1 MSLTLHLMAS
11 KPVLYSLLV
20 FLLSLVAYAQRNE
33 SVVIPGSS
41 LSPSLNRTSWLSPSG
56 RFAFGFY
63 PQGDLFTI
71 GIWLIHQT
79 EKTIIWTANRDDPP
93 VSADATL
100 KFTKSGTLQ
109 LRTEADV
116 EKTISDAS
124 EPAASAAMLDS
135 GNFVLYKNDS
145 YIIWETFDFPTD
157 TILGGQNLSMGKSL
171 VSSVS
176 ELDQSSGRFS
186 LNMQG
191 DGNLVAYPVN
201 SSNQPDDAYWS
212 SRTYSGVGDLLALSP
227 QGVLAI
233 LHAEKVLASSSYPH
247 NNNGSII
254 HRLTLDA
261 DGIVRLYAHHFD
273 RDNNSSMFMEWS
285 SLPNQCQVK
294 GFCGLNSYCSV
305 TANKTDCTCY
315 PGFDFVNP
323 GSKFLGCYRN
333 FTDDDCIRS
342 EDSMVLY
349 GMVGLENMWW
359 GDYSYSVVAAMEED
373 CSNSCSKD
381 CNCGAVLF
389 RNNTCSKFKLPLRYG
404 RVDKDKSA
412 QKAFFKVIARKIL
425 TDLPGPSDPNVRVVT
440 DGKSGLVLILATC
453 LGFISCLCFIFAVYS
468 FLRYKHQV
476 RRYKRLSE
484 NANLGLSDDFTL
496 RSFSYDELEK
506 ATGGFKDEL
515 GRGSFGAVYKGTI
528 SGGDK
533 TIAVKRVEKIAEEG
547 QREFQAEMAAIART
561 HHRNLVR
568 LLGFC
573 IEGSRKLLVYEF
585 MSNGSLADLLFKA
598 AIHPVWKQR
607 VKIALDVARGI
618 LYLHEECGVYII
630 HCNIKPQ
637 NILMDDTWTAKISD
651 FGLAKLLL
659 PNQLSRKTIW
669 GERATEFSYFAP
681 EWQKNALISVKSDIY
696 SFGVVLLEIVCCR
709 RSIELNA
716 PIADEIVLSSWVY
729 NRFVAGELDKLVE
742 DENVDFKTLERM
754 VKVGLWCI
762 QEDPALRPSMKN
774 VILMLEGT
782 MDIPVPPSPVVSDVD
797 VP

>member
-1 MSLTLHLMAS
+1 MAS
-11 KPVLYSLLV
+11 KAVLNSLLV
-20 FLLSLVAYAQRNE
+20 FLLSLIAYAQRNE
-33 SVVIPGSS
+33 SVVIPLGSS

-56 RFAFGFY
+56 LFAFGFY
-63 PQGDLFTI
+63 PQGDLFAI

-79 EKTIIWTANRDDPP
+79 ENITIWTANRDDPP
-93 VSADATL
+93 VSSNATL
-100 KFTKSGTLQ
+100 NFTNGTLQ
-109 LRTEADV
+109 LLTEDYV
-116 EKTISDAS
+116 EKPISDAS
-124 EPAASAAMLDS
+124 EPATSAAMLDS
-135 GNFVLYKNDS
+135 GNFVLYKNES

-157 TILGGQNLSMGKSL
+157 TILGGQNLSMDKSL

-176 ELDQSSGRFS
+176 KLDRSSGRFS
-186 LNMQG
+186 LNLQG

-201 SSNQPDDAYWS
+201 SSNQPDDSYWS
-212 SRTYSGVGDLLALSP
+212 SATSSGEELALSL
-227 QGVLAI
+227 QGVLEI
-233 LHAEKVLASSSYPH
+233 LPKKVLANSSYPD

-254 HRLTLDA
+254 HRVTLDA
-261 DGIVRLYAHHFD
+261 DGIFRLYAHQFD
-273 RDNNSSMFMEWS
+273 SDNNSSMLMEWS
-285 SLPNQCQVK
+285 SLSNQCEVR

-305 TANKTDCTCY
+305 PGNKADCTCY

-323 GSKFLGCYRN
+323 DSKFLGCYRN
-333 FTDDDCIRS
+333 FTDDDCIRG
-342 EDSMVLY
+342 EDPMVLY
-349 GMVGLENMWW
+349 RIVGLENMSW
-359 GDYSYSVVAAMEED
+359 GDYSYSVVETMEED
-373 CSNSCSKD
+373 CSNSCLKD

-389 RNNTCSKFKLPLRYG
+389 TNNTCSKFKLPLRYG
-404 RVDKDKSA
+404 RVLDKDKSG
-412 QKAFFKVIARKIL
+412 QTAFFKVIERKIH
-425 TDLPGPSDPNVRVVT
+425 TGLPGPSDPNVRVVT

-453 LGFISCLCFIFAVYS
+453 LGFISFFCFIFAIYS
-468 FLRYKHQV
+468 FLRYRHQV
-476 RRYKRLSE
+476 WRYKRLSE

-496 RSFSYDELEK
+496 RSFSYNELEK
-506 ATGGFKDEL
+506 ATGGFKEEL

-533 TIAVKRVEKIAEEG
+533 TIAVKRVEKVAEEG

-651 FGLAKLLL
+651 FGLAKLLP
-659 PNQLSRKTIW
+659 PNQLSRKTM
-669 GERATEFSYFAP
+669 GGGRATEFSYFAP

-754 VKVGLWCI
+754 VKVGLWCL
-762 QEDPALRPSMKN
+762 QEDPALRPSMKK

-797 VP
+797 VS